1 MTTTGKSPLT
11 WARGY
16 ASRGPGLI
24 NNTQTAFYRMSDIL
38 GKSLLDPATGRA
50 VLQDSGLLD
59 MVWEVTWAED
69 YENPDEELE
78 QRLYAADGFVIF
90 IHGWTGNHTIWE
102 ELPGMIVKANR
113 RLVAITVDHNG
124 FGQSRFV
131 EEAPSLGVCCPPSA
145 MATIERWVNA
155 LKLRRQPGDPNRK
168 VINFVGHSMGG
179 AGLFYINPIQ
189 WDFAEETRYAIAPA
203 LLMNDVIHKTFFNAL
218 GLGIGIVD
226 KLRIFEPVENL
237 IKPGMVQAVCEG
249 SSDFVKEAHTKQY
262 DETPRGT
269 TAATF
274 RAMGMLH
281 NWEIPRTW
289 ELFRVILGHKDSLVG
304 LTPMMDMLSAMEV
317 PAGYVR
323 VVAGSHYM
331 FSVGRETAFQHAQ
344 NRDLALNDILDLHDR
359 AFDMQKRG
367 NTSGGSRGFG

>member
-1 MTTTGKSPLT
+1 MTIGKSSLT

-16 ASRGPGLI
+16 NRRAPGPI
-24 NNTQTAFYRMSDIL
+24 PNTQTAFYKMTDVL
-38 GKSLLDPATGRA
+38 AKNVLDPNIGRA
-50 VLQDSGLLD
+50 VLNDSGLLD
-59 MVWEVTWAED
+59 LVWQVTWAED

-78 QRLYAADGFVIF
+78 PRFYDAEGYVIF

-113 RLVAITVDHNG
+113 RLVAIAVDHNG
-124 FGQSRFV
+124 FGDSRFMV
-131 EEAPSLGVCCPPSA
+131 ESPSLDSCCPPSA
-145 MATIERWVNA
+145 MATMDRWVNA

-179 AGLFYINPIQ
+179 AALFYLNPIR
-189 WDFAEETRYAIAPA
+189 WDYGEETRYAIAPA
-203 LLMNDVIHKTFFNAL
+203 LLMNDTVHKTFFNAM
-218 GLGIGIVD
+218 GIGISIVD

-237 IKPGMVQAVCEG
+237 IKPNMVQAVCEG
-249 SSDFVKEAHTKQY
+249 SSEYVKQAHTKQY

-274 RAMGMLH
+274 RAMGLLQ
-281 NWEIPRTW
+281 NWEIPHKWDT
-289 ELFRVILGHKDSLVG
+289 FRVMLGHKDTLVG

-317 PAGYVR
+317 PAGHVR

-331 FSVGRETAFQHAQ
+331 FSVGQDTAFQHAQ
-344 NRDLALNDILDLHDR
+344 NRELALDDILELHAR
-359 AFDMQKRG
+359 AYDQQKTG
-367 NTSGGSRGFG
+367 NTAGGSRGFG